1 MSDKTELKRD
11 ILVEVKNNPGATNE
25 EIADSVGCSASYVSQ
40 VTSEYDD
47 YDDLDALDDQLDQE
61 MDALEDDLPDF

>member
-11 ILVEVKNNPGATNE
+11 ILVEVQNNPNATNA
-25 EIADSVGCSASYVSQ
+25 EIADTVGCSESYVSQ

-47 YDDLDALDDQLDQE
+47 YDDLDALDDRLDQE
-61 MDALEDDLPDF
+61 MSNLEDDLPDF